1 MRMDVGD
8 AVQDYLSVE
17 ALGDVFDFYI
27 WSGTPREALTAY
39 GTLTGL
45 PIFPPEW
52 VFEPWAGGGGGRWRN
67 GPLQDIALEQMAA
80 MKKFHELDIPH
91 SGFYAEGAGATFFGE
106 YKKEELYKVVSFG
119 ERHGFKVFS
128 WQFPNKIG
136 RAHV

>member
-1 MRMDVGD
+1 MDVGD

-27 WSGTPREALTAY
+27 WSGTPREAMTAY

-80 MKKFHELDIPH
+80 MKNSMNSIFRIPAFMQKEQELPLWRI
-91 SGFYAEGAGATFFGE
+91 
-106 YKKEELYKVVSFG
+106 
-119 ERHGFKVFS
+119 
-128 WQFPNKIG
+128 
-136 RAHV
+136 

>member
-1 MRMDVGD
+1 MWEMLCKTIFRWKHLEMF
-8 AVQDYLSVE
+8 
-17 ALGDVFDFYI
+17 FDFYI
-27 WSGTPREALTAY
+27 WSGTPCEALTAY

-91 SGFYAEGAGATFFGE
+91 SGFYAEGAGATFYGE
-106 YKKEELYKVVSFG
+106 YKKEEL
-119 ERHGFKVFS
+119 
-128 WQFPNKIG
+128 
-136 RAHV
+136 

>member
-1 MRMDVGD
+1 MDVGD

-91 SGFYAEGAGATFFGE
+91 SGFYAEGAGATFLE
-106 YKKEELYKVVSFG
+106 NIKKRNYTKLYRLENVMDS
-119 ERHGFKVFS
+119 RC
-128 WQFPNKIG
+128 FPGSSLI
-136 RAHV
+136 

>member
-1 MRMDVGD
+1 MRCGREMLVRDVLHPLEIRRIKIFRSYIQVTVSAFFANTSYRMRMDVGD

-27 WSGTPREALTAY
+27 WSGTPREAMTAY

-80 MKKFHELDIPH
+80 IEKIP
-91 SGFYAEGAGATFFGE
+91 
-106 YKKEELYKVVSFG
+106 
-119 ERHGFKVFS
+119 
-128 WQFPNKIG
+128 
-136 RAHV
+136 